1 MRWIVKGMNRL
12 PQTLTITMTVVVR
25 VIRSW
30 GPWRKGEIFQGV
42 FMLDFIIVVMVWE
55 EVPSVVVWELLLSTS
70 FQVFHNKV
78 DGGMREDNTWELT
91 SV

>member
-1 MRWIVKGMNRL
+1 M
-12 PQTLTITMTVVVR
+12 VR
-25 VIRSW
+25 V
-30 GPWRKGEIFQGV
+30 GVLGGMGEIFHSV

-78 DGGMREDNTWELT
+78 DGGMREDNTLSWGELT

>member
-1 MRWIVKGMNRL
+1 
-12 PQTLTITMTVVVR
+12 
-25 VIRSW
+25 
-30 GPWRKGEIFQGV
+30 
-42 FMLDFIIVVMVWE
+42 MLDFIIVVMVWE

-78 DGGMREDNTWELT
+78 DGGMREDNTLSWGELT